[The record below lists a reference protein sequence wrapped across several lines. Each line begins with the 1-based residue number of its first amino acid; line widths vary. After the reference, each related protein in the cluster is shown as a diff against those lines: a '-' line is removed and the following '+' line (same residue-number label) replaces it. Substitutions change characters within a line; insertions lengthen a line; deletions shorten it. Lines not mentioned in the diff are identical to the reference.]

1 MIQSFKHKGLKS
13 FYLDG
18 TKKGVQPKHAE
29 RIADILDRLEA
40 SAEIGDMS
48 FPGSNLHL
56 LEPKQEN
63 RWAVSV
69 SGAWRITFVFE
80 RGDAYEL
87 DYEQYH

>member
-1 MIQSFKHKGLKS
+1 M
-13 FYLDG
+13 
-18 TKKGVQPKHAE
+18 KGVQPKHAE

-56 LEPKQEN
+56 LEPKREN

-87 DYEQYH
+87 NYE